1 MTRVLLIRH
10 GETWANRRGEFAGF
24 TDAVLTELGMEQAE
38 KTAEFVLENYKVDKV
53 YASDLQRAFNTAKAI
68 ADKLGI
74 EVIPE
79 EGMRE
84 IFGGLWEDVP
94 YVTLVERYPEA
105 YRTWLNDIGKSVC
118 TEGESTVELGER
130 VFGTV
135 KRIASEN
142 EGKTIV
148 IATHATPVRVTQT
161 LIQYGDLEN
170 MQSVPW
176 ASNASVTE
184 LICEDGVWS
193 VVKASMD
200 EHLGDMKTVL
210 PDDV

>member
-1 MTRVLLIRH
+1 MTRILLIRH
-10 GETWANRRGEFAGF
+10 GETWANRREEFAGF
-24 TDAVLTELGMEQAE
+24 TDAILTELGYQQAE
-38 KTAEFVLENYKVDKV
+38 KTAAYVKEHYNVDKV
-53 YASDLQRAFNTAKAI
+53 YASDLQRAFNTGKAV
-68 ADKLGI
+68 ADLFGL

-79 EGMRE
+79 KGMRE

-94 YVTLVERYPEA
+94 YATLCERYPEE
-105 YRTWLNDIGKSVC
+105 YGVWLQNIGKSVC
-118 TEGESTVELGER
+118 TEGESVEELGQR

-135 KRIASEN
+135 QRIAKEN

-161 LIQYGDLEN
+161 LIQDGNLDR
-170 MQSVPW
+170 MQEVPW
-176 ASNASVTE
+176 ASNASITE
-184 LICEDGVWS
+184 LSYEDGVWS

>member
-79 EGMRE
+79 KGMRE

-105 YRTWLNDIGKSVC
+105 YRTWLHDIGKSVC

-142 EGKTIV
+142 EGKTVV